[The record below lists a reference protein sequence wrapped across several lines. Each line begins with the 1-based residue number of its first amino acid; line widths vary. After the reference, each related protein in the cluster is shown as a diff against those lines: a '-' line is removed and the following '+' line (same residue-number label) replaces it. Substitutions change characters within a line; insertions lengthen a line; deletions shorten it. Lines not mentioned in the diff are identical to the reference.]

1 MNTAARYLINRF
13 KEPSSWA
20 GLGGFAA
27 LVGVTQPV
35 YAAIALTGAGLCGL
49 LSFFLPEQPSK

>member
-1 MNTAARYLINRF
+1 MNATARYLINRF

-20 GLGGFAA
+20 GMGGFAA

-35 YAAIALTGAGLCGL
+35 YAAIALTGAGICGL
-49 LSFFLPEQPSK
+49 LSFFLPESK